1 MRTRRR
7 TILTHVL
14 ASAAVLLAGTLAF
27 AWWIQRLVDEEYRIG
42 ARSADDPDAIM
53 IPIVGFA
60 ITLAEVLLVV
70 NVLVI
75 VVRWWRRRRP
85 QDRDVPVVGSSRR

>member
-1 MRTRRR
+1 M
-7 TILTHVL
+7 L

-27 AWWIQRLVDEEYRIG
+27 AWWIQRLVDEDYRIG

-70 NVLVI
+70 NVLVV

-85 QDRDVPVVGSSRR
+85 QGGDVPVVGSSRR